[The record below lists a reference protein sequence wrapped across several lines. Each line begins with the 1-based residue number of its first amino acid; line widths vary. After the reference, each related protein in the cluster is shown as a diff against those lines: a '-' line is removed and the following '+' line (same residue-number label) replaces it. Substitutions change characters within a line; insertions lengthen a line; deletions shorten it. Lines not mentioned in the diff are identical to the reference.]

1 MNKPL
6 SEKEKL
12 ITMLTEIYD
21 QLEELEFVLE
31 ASFSDQRI
39 SLNKEEQDQIKASE
53 QKLAALDKTM
63 EIMTTLSKEEISAAG
78 SNQGRKSLK
87 FELGF

>member
-53 QKLAALDKTM
+53 QKLAVLDKTM
-63 EIMTTLSKEEISAAG
+63 EIMNTLSKEEISAEG